1 MKILISRFI
10 IITILV
16 ITSINVCL
24 SSDNICDDS
33 SSYTQLQSTQSPTAT
48 QSGNQAEHCIC
59 SLSCHNLYVGFTSS
73 QTKPTFIIIS
83 ASPIHFIQS
92 AYPQVLIS
100 QDKPP
105 II

>member
-1 MKILISRFI
+1 MQILISRFI

-16 ITSINVCL
+16 FSSINVCL
-24 SSDNICDDS
+24 PNGNICDDR
-33 SSYTQLQSTQSPTAT
+33 SSYTQSQSTQSSTAT
-48 QSGNQAEHCIC
+48 QNSNESEHCIC
-59 SLSCHNLYVGFTSS
+59 SLSCHNLFEGFTSS
-73 QTKPTFIIIS
+73 QTNPIFIVTS
-83 ASPIHFIQS
+83 ASPILFIQS